1 MVMMVVFPPT
11 KRVAVQLMKTDLFD
25 CMGIRSA
32 VVTVAV
38 QLKSRAAQEVFLF
51 AGPRL
56 WAYFTE
62 SEEMP
67 CRMVYGTQIAIVC
80 YSYSGESKPTNITGG
95 PHIVELLAFAKMFS
109 DPMLF
114 RITGP
119 KKKNRADAIQGRC
132 ATRLPLFFPLHA
144 FSPEPSSVLSCRADA
159 KTGELNWLR
168 SRSVFDWDW
177 ESDKQ
182 IQIIYLY
189 IYIYL
194 LLYIWY
200 VMICAKSL

>member
-38 QLKSRAAQEVFLF
+38 QLKSRAAQEVFWF

-119 KKKNRADAIQGRC
+119 KKKTGQMRYKDAVRRDCHCSSRC
-132 ATRLPLFFPLHA
+132 MLF
-144 FSPEPSSVLSCRADA
+144 R
-159 KTGELNWLR
+159 R
-168 SRSVFDWDW
+168 SRVRCFHAGRTPRR
-177 ESDKQ
+177 ESLIGWGAGQFSTGTGNQTNK
-182 IQIIYLY
+182 Y
-189 IYIYL
+189 
-194 LLYIWY
+194 
-200 VMICAKSL
+200 K